1 MSDDVE
7 PPKRRGFARW
17 RRTPYGKGVLTGLGL
32 WLGLWS
38 LHWLVFESGS
48 DFRVIL
54 VTTEFDKPGGTL
66 YRLDGTTLEPNY
78 AGEEITIHWP
88 IRTSRQQVELREV
101 IGHLPWEGPP
111 PVSHVVE
118 ITATTKPC
126 YVVLKR
132 TPDGFEA
139 STCLVYRTPM

>member
-17 RRTPYGKGVLTGLGL
+17 CRTPYGKGVLTGLGL

-38 LHWLVFESGS
+38 LHWLVFESRS

-54 VTTEFDKPGGTL
+54 VTSEFDGPLGTL
-66 YRLDGTTLEPNY
+66 YRLDGELLEPNY
-78 AGEEITIHWP
+78 VGSGLVIYWP
-88 IRTSRQQVELREV
+88 VRTSRRDVELTQV
-101 IGHLPWEGPP
+101 IGYFPGRDPIPTSPTL
-111 PVSHVVE
+111 E

-126 YVVLKR
+126 FIELR
-132 TPDGFEA
+132 QTANGFTA
-139 STCLVYRTPM
+139 SSCFTFRPPM